1 MTDLHTLAIR
11 TAGRCD
17 ITDEA
22 AEDAL
27 LTYLKQVEAID
38 QRTID
43 PDNIDAEDAAFLMES
58 VVQAQ
63 KAGDLGQ
70 RELARIEDMQP
81 EIEDAQQRLAT
92 LEDQRNTAI
101 KAALTAGAR
110 VKDVAAAAGLS
121 RQRIEQIRGM

>member
-1 MTDLHTLAIR
+1 
-11 TAGRCD
+11 
-17 ITDEA
+17 
-22 AEDAL
+22 
-27 LTYLKQVEAID
+27 
-38 QRTID
+38 
-43 PDNIDAEDAAFLMES
+43 
-58 VVQAQ
+58 
-63 KAGDLGQ
+63 
-70 RELARIEDMQP
+70 MQP